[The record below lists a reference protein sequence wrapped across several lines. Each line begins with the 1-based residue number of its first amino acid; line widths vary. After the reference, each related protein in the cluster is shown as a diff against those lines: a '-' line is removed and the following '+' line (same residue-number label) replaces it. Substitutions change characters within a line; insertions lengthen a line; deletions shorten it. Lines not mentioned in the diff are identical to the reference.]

1 MDYICL
7 SIIIFIVI
15 ILLYLHVYE
24 YSRRRIL
31 RYMAINTIKI
41 FNENNVDYYVDY
53 GTLLGIYREKD
64 IILDDNDVD
73 ICVFDTQEFHD
84 KIPQMKKEFKKKNL
98 IIEKQ
103 TWSAYRVYYPPFRY
117 FCDIYLVR
125 KDDDM
130 IRDAVTPKSDIPI
143 SLVGNKSIIKWK
155 DIDVKCPEKVHDL
168 LVFRYGEDYM
178 TPKRGFKGNN

>member
-1 MDYICL
+1 MNYVCL
-7 SIIIFIVI
+7 SIIIFILI
-15 ILLYLHVYE
+15 LLLYLHVYE
-24 YSRRRIL
+24 YIRRKIL

-41 FNENNVDYYVDY
+41 FNENNVDYYIDY

-84 KIPQMKKEFKKKNL
+84 KIPKMKKEFKKKNL
-98 IIEKQ
+98 VIEKQ

-125 KDDDM
+125 QEGDIIK
-130 IRDAVTPKSDIPI
+130 DAVTPKLDIPM
-143 SLVGNKSIIKWK
+143 SMVGSKIIIKWE
-155 DIDVKCPEKVHDL
+155 DVDVKCPEKIHDL

-178 TPKRGFKGNN
+178 IPKRGFKGNI